1 MILHNGLGAPW
12 QLTEG
17 TFTVFSFCKVE
28 GKKPTPASPA
38 SHWGAFMTRYF
49 TSGDSERAE
58 SCLLTFKEIL
68 GERALPR

>member
-28 GKKPTPASPA
+28 GKKPPQLA
-38 SHWGAFMTRYF
+38 HWVTGGHLGLDTLLLVIWNGQRAAF
-49 TSGDSERAE
+49 
-58 SCLLTFKEIL
+58 
-68 GERALPR
+68 